1 VLFSGVPFA
10 MAFAR
15 ALDFLRGMGEVC
27 GGLKTLFGS
36 HATRTLREI
45 QTLLAVD

>member
-1 VLFSGVPFA
+1 

-15 ALDFLRGMGEVC
+15 ALDFLYGMGKVC
-27 GGLKTLFGS
+27 GGLEALFGS
-36 HATRTLREI
+36 HATRTLRQS